1 MVVDSAPRAAAA
13 ATVPA
18 DLHAAEVV
26 VAVRGGEA
34 RDVLVLDD
42 DDLLQLDPQVRL
54 VLRLQLPLGI
64 LLHLL
69 LIGPRSRSRSRGG
82 PAAADHWVAA
92 AVPAAAAGVL
102 AREGASRA
110 RWCW

>member
-1 MVVDSAPRAAAA
+1 MEPTIQPMVVDSAPRAAAA
-13 ATVPA
+13 AAVPA
-18 DLHAAEVV
+18 ELHAAEVV

-64 LLHLL
+64 LLRLL
-69 LIGPRSRSRSRGG
+69 VGSGGPRI
-82 PAAADHWVAA
+82 
-92 AVPAAAAGVL
+92 
-102 AREGASRA
+102 ET
-110 RWCW
+110 